1 MAIRDSLALD
11 EDSRAL
17 QGTLRGFLT
26 DQLSSAALRSSL
38 DTDTGYDVALHARLA
53 TELGLAGLHVAG

>member
-17 QGTLRGFLT
+17 QDTLRGFLA

-38 DTDTGYDVALHARLA
+38 DTDTGYDAALHARLT
-53 TELGLAGLHVAG
+53 TELGLAGLTIP